1 MYKKVIKLM
10 SLALL
15 IGLLFVTVSCGGT
28 DTSTQ
33 QDQEPQQTTQ
43 TELMVFTA
51 ASLTDLVQE
60 YAKNFEAN
68 NPGVTVKVNAA
79 GTQQLRTQL
88 EQGATADIFLSANP
102 DHIMALRE
110 KNLTEEPV
118 TLAHNAI
125 VLIVSDQSD
134 FQPASLAD
142 LTAPHRMVL
151 ANEEVP
157 VGKYS
162 LQVLKN
168 LNALF
173 GPEYSE
179 KVLQNVVSK
188 ETNVRQVL
196 TKVSLGEA
204 DCGMVYATDAKIG
217 ENIKVVG
224 IPEEYNVVTDYL
236 GAVVTESPQPELAQS
251 FLDGLKNDKVLWE
264 KYGFNV

>member
-1 MYKKVIKLM
+1 MNKKVIKLM

-88 EQGATADIFLSANP
+88 EQGATADVFLSA
-102 DHIMALRE
+102 DVSHINALKEE
-110 KNLTEEPV
+110 KLVREPV
-118 TLAHNAI
+118 VLAHNSI
-125 VLIVSDQSD
+125 VLIVSEKSD
-134 FQPASLAD
+134 FQPTSLAD
-142 LTAPHRMVL
+142 LTKPHRLVL
-151 ANEEVP
+151 ANEQVP
-157 VGKYS
+157 AGKYARK
-162 LQVLKN
+162 VLEN
-168 LNALF
+168 LNALY
-173 GPEYSE
+173 GPDYKE
-179 KVLQNVVSK
+179 KVFKNVVSE
-188 ETNVRQVL
+188 ETDVRQVL

-251 FLDGLKNDKVLWE
+251 LLDGLKNDKVLWE